1 MSVYGFIALVAVI
14 GVMAFMYFRS
24 NPEERRE
31 ARVNA
36 ADMVGG
42 CGLVLALANLL
53 LCLLGW
59 LVYRLAA

>member
-1 MSVYGFIALVAVI
+1 VAAVV
-14 GVMAFMYFRS
+14 GVVAFMYFRS
-24 NPEERRE
+24 NREERRE
-31 ARVNA
+31 ARGGL
-36 ADMVGG
+36 ADMIGG